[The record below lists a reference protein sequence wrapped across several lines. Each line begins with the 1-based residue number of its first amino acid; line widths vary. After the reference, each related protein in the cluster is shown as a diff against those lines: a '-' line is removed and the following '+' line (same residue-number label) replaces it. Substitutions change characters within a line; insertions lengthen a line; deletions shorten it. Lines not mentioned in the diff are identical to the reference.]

1 MRPGDQVWAK
11 VEGYRWW
18 PATVQDPLD
27 HPEVAARGHGGKERA
42 VVVRFHQTRDLA
54 SLPLAK
60 VCDFEENLAE
70 KSQGGKK
77 TGGFA
82 QAVRAAREALEA
94 RRRAGVD
101 AGAARG
107 RADAPSAGAPEDE
120 TTPGADGKTAATE
133 PNRTANPTANPSEVV
148 APDANRTEP
157 VSEGTAAGARRR
169 PAAPASRGGEKGG
182 EGVVGKK
189 RKAAPPPEDVDVRS
203 PNPGDPNPGDP
214 NAGDG
219 SKADP
224 KAESKASGAARRV
237 PPASASRRKK
247 SSAAETRADPKGDP
261 TTAPGTNP
269 LPPDEPPSVEP
280 PSVSEPPSEP
290 PSEPEGGLAGGS
302 TDPSDRSKGG
312 EGRGAPPEG
321 RAPAPG
327 GKKTEGG
334 GKKSGPPEVPE
345 DHHPVGLVASTPSEA
360 ATPVPPDALAAS
372 SFAAKARAYAPATR
386 GTGAAAGP
394 SDMDDAKKDSAKK
407 EPPLDFSVVL
417 RAYFDG
423 AKDPREAS
431 VKAALGDAHS
441 EVTALFGRDA
451 AEARRRAARAYGE
464 GSPGEGGERA
474 AGAGDGGDEEKST
487 LAGASSRRRR
497 DAAVAAAAGMKTTAP
512 KEGARR
518 KESSADPAKGSPDED
533 PDSSKRGASKPNTKP
548 GAKTT
553 EKAAA
558 SSEKPPEKGGALTG
572 AAKKAREKAERAAER
587 AGAHAAKAKERAK
600 SVAAAKSGKSGGV
613 VESSDASAPLDAPF
627 VKKPDGPGKTAAAA
641 SDAKHAASFRDA
653 SGPLAS
659 ASAPPLPGVTPSSLL
674 APSRVLRLREYVLSR
689 SARALATRRFTELE
703 EVRADAETTS
713 TTSDD
718 ALDAWVPSGGPG
730 SGWRLFCDAC
740 DCAVA
745 NLHRSCWACGVDVCA
760 ECCGDVRAGRGEVGR
775 EGGRGREVAAP
786 ASRVIRGIPG
796 ATPPTRIKEE
806 GAGAPSSEEARGASR
821 SVSASGPGDGRRL
834 EGNSAAL
841 LRGPPKKRA
850 FRTLKAFAADAT
862 PRVVVPPTTGDQ
874 HLRDV
879 EPSRGGERVGLA
891 RTPPRSPS
899 GGSPGARRETII
911 KPATP
916 TPESTPSAEPL
927 LCAACTRPLDL
938 RSCVDRE
945 SLDAVYRDPRVARAT
960 EEMMARRAGRG
971 RTRRSPSPSPS
982 RGGGGVKKEDPTF
995 FSAAASDPE
1004 AASADPEAA
1013 SADPEA
1019 ASADPEA
1026 ASADPEAAS
1035 ADPFADVRLG
1045 GVGTFS
1051 AAAESCPRCARA
1063 PPSEWRVCSARGSP
1077 DARVWTPLWRDVA
1090 PASLEKTSSTERLSE
1105 PSEERKR
1112 PDFFVSAA
1120 YAEALAH
1127 FQWHWSRGHP
1137 VLVRDAE
1144 GVGGSSFSRNPGGG
1158 GEKNNLSK
1166 DAKSN
1171 AKDEKA
1177 SLWTPAALERVAA
1190 ECLHSTGGALG
1201 CASSHR
1207 KESSSNKRG
1216 GSSKHSKANPKGSDA
1231 NHANK
1236 AGANTASASAGPRV
1250 SRDEMMLVRQHG
1262 AAGATGAGP
1271 EDGALEGSNEGYER
1285 FTSFADAV
1293 MTPADFFRGFRDASA
1308 LQSDAIGDAPLFEL
1322 REWPPGISVRSSH
1335 HQRAPGVIGAGGL
1348 LKGGGGLLDGGK
1360 ADPSSLERQRLAARL
1375 SAKHRAAAVAAMPFP
1390 EYTNPVDGPLNLAT
1404 ALPKSAGRPDPG
1416 PEVRAAYG
1424 RDEERGVGDCVRRLR
1439 VGVADAADALC
1450 HVGCD
1455 AGERSVGADHLSET
1469 IGSGFNAGLGSSLG
1483 GGSFSNAA
1491 HAHAHANTTA
1501 RNAGSDSSRG
1511 SRNNPVGATWHVFR
1525 REDSA
1530 RLEAFLERRGASLAH
1545 RPREA
1550 PPHTFLA
1557 RGAHAHA
1564 RGGGLTPGR
1573 VEATTTPRGLV
1584 SPRVPPRPAHT
1595 GGYFLTAA
1603 DLDLLAQ
1610 DTAAGDDCDEDA
1622 SDHRGAASDRGAA
1635 SGSGVSR
1642 GGSRGGGSRG
1652 GVFPWTI
1659 EQRQGDV
1666 LLVPAGCPRQSR
1678 NRRACVHAA
1687 LTFCSPESAEAA
1699 LAASEALREAC
1710 GSRAGRPGARRRV
1723 GEESAHAAC
1732 TLLHAAKEAA
1742 ASVRAAERRASEAEA
1757 TTEAEETEGGSRERI
1772 RGGGDE
1778 EGTTREKGREEG
1790 PSEEKGGSEK
1800 EKEEDARKEEEEKEG
1815 DAKMEEEEKE
1825 GDAKMEEEEE
1835 GAKMEEEEEAEI
1847 EEDAAE
1853 KSEDAEMKD
1862 AEESDDA
1869 EKSSG
1874 KSSDDASEKSDPRP
1888 P

>member
-94 RRRAGVD
+94 RRRAGAD
-101 AGAARG
+101 AGAG

-133 PNRTANPTANPSEVV
+133 PNRTANPTANPSEVVV

-189 RKAAPPPEDVDVRS
+189 RKAAPPPEDVDARS

-237 PPASASRRKK
+237 PPAPASRRKK
-247 SSAAETRADPKGDP
+247 SSAAETRALPEGDP

-302 TDPSDRSKGG
+302 TDPSDRGKGG

-327 GKKTEGG
+327 GKKSEGG

-372 SFAAKARAYAPATR
+372 SFAAKARAYAP
-386 GTGAAAGP
+386 GPEGP
-394 SDMDDAKKDSAKK
+394 SDSNDVKKDSAKK

-451 AEARRRAARAYGE
+451 AEARRRAARACGE

-474 AGAGDGGDEEKST
+474 SGAGDGGDEEKST

-533 PDSSKRGASKPNTKP
+533 PDSSKRGVSKPNNKP

-553 EKAAA
+553 EKAAS

-600 SVAAAKSGKSGGV
+600 SVAAAKSGKSGGG
-613 VESSDASAPLDAPF
+613 VESSDASAPLDAPV

-850 FRTLKAFAADAT
+850 FRTVKAFAADAT

-874 HLRDV
+874 QLRDV

-945 SLDAVYRDPRVARAT
+945 SLDAVYRDPRVAGAT

-971 RTRRSPSPSPS
+971 RTRQSPSPS
-982 RGGGGVKKEDPTF
+982 RGGGGVKKEDPTL

-1045 GVGTFS
+1045 GVGTSS

-1090 PASLEKTSSTERLSE
+1090 PVSLEKTSSTERLSE

-1231 NHANK
+1231 NANK

-1335 HQRAPGVIGAGGL
+1335 RRAPGVIGAGG

-1360 ADPSSLERQRLAARL
+1360 SDPSSLERQRLAARL

-1455 AGERSVGADHLSET
+1455 AGERSGGNDEET
-1469 IGSGFNAGLGSSLG
+1469 IGSGFNAGLGSL

-1511 SRNNPVGATWHVFR
+1511 SRSHPVGATWHVFR

-1550 PPHTFLA
+1550 PPHSFLA

-1564 RGGGLTPGR
+1564 HGGGLTPGR
-1573 VEATTTPRGLV
+1573 VEATTT
-1584 SPRVPPRPAHT
+1584 PRVPPRPAHT

-1610 DTAAGDDCDEDA
+1610 DTAAGDDDEDA
-1622 SDHRGAASDRGAA
+1622 SEYRGAASDRGAA
-1635 SGSGVSR
+1635 SGVSR

-1732 TLLHAAKEAA
+1732 TLLHAAREAA

-1800 EKEEDARKEEEEKEG
+1800 EKEEDARKEEEEE
-1815 DAKMEEEEKE
+1815 E

-1835 GAKMEEEEEAEI
+1835 GAKMED
-1847 EEDAAE
+1847 DAAE